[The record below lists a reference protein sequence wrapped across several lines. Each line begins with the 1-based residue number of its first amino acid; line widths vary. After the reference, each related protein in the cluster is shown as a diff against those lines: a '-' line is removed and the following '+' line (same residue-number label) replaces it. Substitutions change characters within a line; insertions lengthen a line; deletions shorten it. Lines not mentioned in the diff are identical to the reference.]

1 MRAFRAKPPLA
12 SGFFCTMSCTA
23 GAEQASLVAFMF
35 KNLRTSTKL
44 LLVCGMFV
52 ISIAATTAA
61 LVAEKQ
67 IAIAFARKELV
78 GSRYLAIVRGIYRA
92 ILIRQNDPSFAKTR
106 PSPDEILKAV
116 AAAEANAANGLQ
128 TAELEQALAQTLR
141 KLWSDKTGQ
150 STDQLV
156 IEALSDAQKLAS
168 RIGDDSNL
176 ALDPDLN
183 TYYLQNIIVA
193 RFPGLVSQV
202 GEMQTLLRAAKATGS
217 LSNEHMA
224 RLVFLDSSM
233 RSTAE
238 GVKSDL
244 AAAERGDADGSL
256 KRNVDAAIATM
267 ITSVG
272 SYLST
277 ASAVHPGGDLTRLDP
292 ATLERTFSSTLDSV
306 VESWGI
312 AQTDLN
318 RLLYRRID
326 DLVGKLG
333 LSLTLIGL
341 LLGLSILLAIMTH
354 RHIVSSLG
362 YLEGI
367 VAKVG
372 ASQSSNLVSE
382 GVTKDEFKSLTL
394 AFNNMLDELAAARE
408 REIADQ
414 ARFAR
419 QTLLTTMGRMA
430 ASIAHELNQPL
441 AAIVTN
447 GNASLRFLANSQ
459 PDLDEV
465 RAALKCVVSDGHRAS
480 QMIGTIRSMFK
491 KDGQN
496 KAPVDVNQLIQEVL
510 GLMQGD
516 LRNQQV
522 SLRTEL
528 EEQPMQVLGDRVQLQ
543 QVILNLITNAI
554 DAMGS
559 LTERP
564 RVMRVRSET
573 KESAVVITVEN
584 SGAGID
590 PKNTGRIFEAFYT
603 TKSHGMGIGLAIC
616 QSIIEAHGG
625 RISAS
630 PGNPNG
636 CVLQVVLPTC
646 ELSAE

>member
-168 RIGDDSNL
+168 RIGDDLNL

-414 ARFAR
+414 ARSAR
-419 QTLLTTMGRMA
+419 QNSPDDDGSNGSFDRSRTQPAAGR
-430 ASIAHELNQPL
+430 
-441 AAIVTN
+441 
-447 GNASLRFLANSQ
+447 
-459 PDLDEV
+459 
-465 RAALKCVVSDGHRAS
+465 
-480 QMIGTIRSMFK
+480 
-491 KDGQN
+491 
-496 KAPVDVNQLIQEVL
+496 
-510 GLMQGD
+510 
-516 LRNQQV
+516 
-522 SLRTEL
+522 
-528 EEQPMQVLGDRVQLQ
+528 DRDKWQ
-543 QVILNLITNAI
+543 
-554 DAMGS
+554 
-559 LTERP
+559 
-564 RVMRVRSET
+564 
-573 KESAVVITVEN
+573 
-584 SGAGID
+584 
-590 PKNTGRIFEAFYT
+590 
-603 TKSHGMGIGLAIC
+603 C
-616 QSIIEAHGG
+616 
-625 RISAS
+625 
-630 PGNPNG
+630 
-636 CVLQVVLPTC
+636 
-646 ELSAE
+646 

>member
-1 MRAFRAKPPLA
+1 MRAFRSKPPLA

-67 IAIAFARKELV
+67 IAIAFARKELA

-92 ILIRQNDPSFAKTR
+92 ILIQQNDPSFAKT
-106 PSPDEILKAV
+106 SPDEILKAV

-141 KLWSDKTGQ
+141 KLWSDNTGQ

-168 RIGDDSNL
+168 RIGDDLNL

-193 RFPGLVSQV
+193 RFPGLVSQL
-202 GEMQTLLRAAKATGS
+202 GEMQTLLRAAKAKGS

-267 ITSVG
+267 IASVG

-312 AQTDLN
+312 AQTDLI

-362 YLEGI
+362 YLEAI

-372 ASQSSNLVSE
+372 ETRTSNVVS
-382 GVTKDEFKSLTL
+382 GRNDEFKSLTL
-394 AFNNMLDELAAARE
+394 AFDNMLAELAAARE

-414 ARFAR
+414 ARSAQ

-447 GNASLRFLANSQ
+447 GNASLRFLANSP

-465 RAALKCVVSDGHRAS
+465 RAALKCVVNDGHRAS
-480 QMIGTIRSMFK
+480 QVIGTIRSMFK
-491 KDGQN
+491 KDGQK
-496 KAPVDVNQLIQEVL
+496 KAPVNVNQLVQEVL
-510 GLMQGD
+510 ALMQGD

-528 EEQPMQVLGDRVQLQ
+528 EEQPILVLGDRVQLQ

-559 LTERP
+559 ITERP
-564 RVMRVRSET
+564 RLLQVRSES
-573 KESAVVITVEN
+573 KKFGIVITVED

-590 PKNTGRIFEAFYT
+590 PKNTGHIFDAFYT
-603 TKSHGMGIGLAIC
+603 TKPHGMGMGLAIC
-616 QSIIEAHGG
+616 RSIIEAHGG

-636 CVLQVVLPTC
+636 CIFQVVLPTC
-646 ELSAE
+646 ELCAE

>member
-168 RIGDDSNL
+168 RIGDDLNL

-277 ASAVHPGGDLTRLDP
+277 ASAVHPGGDLTRLRSRHS
-292 ATLERTFSSTLDSV
+292 RT
-306 VESWGI
+306 
-312 AQTDLN
+312 
-318 RLLYRRID
+318 
-326 DLVGKLG
+326 
-333 LSLTLIGL
+333 
-341 LLGLSILLAIMTH
+341 
-354 RHIVSSLG
+354 HIF
-362 YLEGI
+362 
-367 VAKVG
+367 
-372 ASQSSNLVSE
+372 Q
-382 GVTKDEFKSLTL
+382 
-394 AFNNMLDELAAARE
+394 
-408 REIADQ
+408 
-414 ARFAR
+414 
-419 QTLLTTMGRMA
+419 
-430 ASIAHELNQPL
+430 H
-441 AAIVTN
+441 
-447 GNASLRFLANSQ
+447 
-459 PDLDEV
+459 
-465 RAALKCVVSDGHRAS
+465 
-480 QMIGTIRSMFK
+480 
-491 KDGQN
+491 
-496 KAPVDVNQLIQEVL
+496 
-510 GLMQGD
+510 
-516 LRNQQV
+516 
-522 SLRTEL
+522 
-528 EEQPMQVLGDRVQLQ
+528 
-543 QVILNLITNAI
+543 
-554 DAMGS
+554 
-559 LTERP
+559 
-564 RVMRVRSET
+564 
-573 KESAVVITVEN
+573 
-584 SGAGID
+584 
-590 PKNTGRIFEAFYT
+590 
-603 TKSHGMGIGLAIC
+603 
-616 QSIIEAHGG
+616 
-625 RISAS
+625 
-630 PGNPNG
+630 PG
-636 CVLQVVLPTC
+636 
-646 ELSAE
+646 